1 MPQRLAQLSG
11 IFHQRFPQRRLPL
24 LRVSKPVNALVGL
37 PAHQPLGAINQ
48 ILVIEI
54 RHSGGQLKQLALV
67 AIVVQIVAQ

>member
-1 MPQRLAQLSG
+1 MPQRLAQLGG

-24 LRVSKPVNALVGL
+24 LRIAQAVHALVGL

-54 RHSGGQLKQLALV
+54 GDSGGQLEQLTLV
-67 AIVVQIVAQ
+67 AIVVQVVAQ